1 MTKSTPPD
9 FLQNIPCE
17 YIVCPNEKKKD
28 VKWNPRGIKQ
38 NWGMEQA
45 MYECSS
51 KEHVECKYDLK
62 GTNLLVIDIDVDDYS
77 IDDLWEDTEIDSTY
91 VKGNTKGLHVYVEVI
106 DGKEDANVVNC
117 MKKCVGDYI
126 GSQVFE
132 RLDKDWTGEIAHQV
146 TQVELNKC
154 FHMDKVVKIPKQKVI
169 NDNTISPNLYELKEI
184 VDIIDIKYLDNRS
197 DWIKIVLAAKA
208 CGMHENDAAA
218 LSAKSKNYSDDGFY
232 TLWESYD
239 VDAITVTKGTL
250 IYYARESNREAYQSV
265 YEKYRKNPEDVMDI
279 HKLISMKVEPE
290 EIEEIIPSPSLQKRL
305 DDYTKLT
312 KKEQKDVQQDLDTLR
327 KERGVLVRE
336 SKDLASNM
344 TMSLRMDYFQKYHF
358 KLMHPKCYGRLHYNN
373 LDLPTEKDLLHQYGN
388 VFNEPDADGKKAL
401 FVNDWKHN
409 EYIRTYNT
417 LDFLPPPTI
426 CNKHTYNTFNGFEC
440 DRIGEVEDV
449 NIDLFLNHIEVLT
462 GHDKKGTEYLLD
474 YLAHMIQRPGEL
486 PRVALV
492 FQSKQGVGK
501 NIFFENFVRCL
512 LGDCYLLQTAEMDKV
527 LGRFSM
533 IDNKIMVIMD
543 ETSGKDSFQNSDK
556 IKNLITAQKLTW
568 EKKFGDPIRVK
579 NCGRYIFFSNNDTP
593 VKIEILDRRFVVY
606 RCSNDFINDIPYFSK
621 MMVQFEDERYQKAL
635 SKFFKERD
643 ISKWDSTNDRPITD
657 AYKDIQS
664 SNIPKIANWLEEKI
678 YEFHVSQSQ
687 DGEFEM
693 HRFHATT
700 FYKSFKTW
708 LTDGGNNYEYT
719 STKFGRDLKKYNG
732 IEKKRSARGQEYVID
747 YEKLKD
753 FMIGEKYMNELEN
766 VYG

>member
-1 MTKSTPPD
+1 M
-9 FLQNIPCE
+9 
-17 YIVCPNEKKKD
+17 
-28 VKWNPRGIKQ
+28 
-38 NWGMEQA
+38 
-45 MYECSS
+45 
-51 KEHVECKYDLK
+51 
-62 GTNLLVIDIDVDDYS
+62 
-77 IDDLWEDTEIDSTY
+77 
-91 VKGNTKGLHVYVEVI
+91 
-106 DGKEDANVVNC
+106 
-117 MKKCVGDYI
+117 
-126 GSQVFE
+126 
-132 RLDKDWTGEIAHQV
+132 
-146 TQVELNKC
+146 
-154 FHMDKVVKIPKQKVI
+154 
-169 NDNTISPNLYELKEI
+169 
-184 VDIIDIKYLDNRS
+184 
-197 DWIKIVLAAKA
+197 
-208 CGMHENDAAA
+208 
-218 LSAKSKNYSDDGFY
+218 
-232 TLWESYD
+232 
-239 VDAITVTKGTL
+239 
-250 IYYARESNREAYQSV
+250 
-265 YEKYRKNPEDVMDI
+265 
-279 HKLISMKVEPE
+279 
-290 EIEEIIPSPSLQKRL
+290 
-305 DDYTKLT
+305 
-312 KKEQKDVQQDLDTLR
+312 
-327 KERGVLVRE
+327 
-336 SKDLASNM
+336 
-344 TMSLRMDYFQKYHF
+344 
-358 KLMHPKCYGRLHYNN
+358 
-373 LDLPTEKDLLHQYGN
+373 
-388 VFNEPDADGKKAL
+388 
-401 FVNDWKHN
+401 
-409 EYIRTYNT
+409 
-417 LDFLPPPTI
+417 
-426 CNKHTYNTFNGFEC
+426 
-440 DRIGEVEDV
+440 EDV